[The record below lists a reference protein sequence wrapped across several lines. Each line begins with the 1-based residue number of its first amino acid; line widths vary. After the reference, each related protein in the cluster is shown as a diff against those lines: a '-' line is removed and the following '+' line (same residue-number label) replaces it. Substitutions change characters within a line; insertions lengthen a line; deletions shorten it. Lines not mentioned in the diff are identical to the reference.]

1 MPVIHEH
8 NQQKQDNGGG
18 DPLPS
23 SPSTSSN
30 PHTTSTPP
38 SLSPILIGLLASTAV
53 LRVVWGNLRV
63 PMGVDATT
71 LLPAD
76 AQLGILVVCSM
87 IGTLLRGLLL
97 HYTTESTDSTDSTN
111 VALPLKGLTTR
122 PMHHYLSLFALL
134 LAQLAIWTH
143 WIFSNASKF
152 DWAYPWLS
160 QIFDWAPSQISS
172 LDWAQ
177 SLQVY
182 YKELIW
188 ALPLTGPV
196 KFVTTAVNYLT
207 RPLHHLTGTVDLN
220 LTGPVIWHLRPYLF
234 LPRIAI
240 ITSVLAIVFVLF
252 STNSKAV
259 TSTSTTTKTSTTTT
273 SRTTTATTSTSAISA
288 TQTRLLPRP
297 SLSSLSHM
305 AVHVW
310 TLHGLSLGPL
320 GAPALLATMVTDTY
334 LSLIFLICLRLSDL
348 VYDVS

>member
-8 NQQKQDNGGG
+8 NQQKQDNGG
-18 DPLPS
+18 DPLP
-23 SPSTSSN
+23 TSSSTPSN
-30 PHTTSTPP
+30 PRSGSTPP
-38 SLSPILIGLLASTAV
+38 SLSPILLGLFASTAV
-53 LRVVWGNLRV
+53 LRVVWVNLRV

-76 AQLGILVVCSM
+76 AQLGTLVVCSM
-87 IGTLLRGLLL
+87 MGTLLRGLLL
-97 HYTTESTDSTDSTN
+97 HYTTVSTDSTDSTN
-111 VALPLKGLTTR
+111 VDLPLKGLTTR

-152 DWAYPWLS
+152 DWAHPWLS
-160 QIFDWAPSQISS
+160 QIFDWAPNQISS
-172 LDWAQ
+172 FDWAQ

-182 YKELIW
+182 YKDLIW
-188 ALPLTGPV
+188 SIPLTGPV
-196 KFVTTAVNYLT
+196 KFVITAVNYLT
-207 RPLHHLTGTVDLN
+207 GPLHHLTGAVDMD
-220 LTGPVIWHLRPYLF
+220 LTGLVIWHLRPYLF

-240 ITSVLAIVFVLF
+240 ITSVLDIVFVLF

-259 TSTSTTTKTSTTTT
+259 TTTSTTTT
-273 SRTTTATTSTSAISA
+273 TTTNKTTATTASASATSA
-288 TQTRLLPRP
+288 TQTRLLPYP

-320 GAPALLATMVTDTY
+320 GAPALLATMVTHTCLFLLFLMY
-334 LSLIFLICLRLSDL
+334 LDLSNI